1 MAEIDSSGWGSFSH
15 GWAREPSRIVRQPLD
30 ANLLLP
36 WLLKKVSAG
45 ETVIVPRLDDLPEE
59 AAVDR
64 ESFRRHGTKSNV
76 TIPIFAGSEVV
87 GGVGFATMYR
97 EREWPPRVVEQLR
110 LVAEIFGYA
119 LERKKRVAE
128 IHRLRD
134 ELTHVSRVTTVG
146 QLATSIAHE
155 LNQPLAAIMNN
166 TEAAQLLLGSDHP
179 NLEETREALK
189 GVIYDAGRASDI
201 VARFRQLFKR
211 RELRESRLSANEL
224 FETVERILRS
234 AATIKNV
241 MLHFSIAPSL
251 PHFAADRILIQQVL
265 LNLLLN
271 DFDSV
276 CATEGPC
283 EIEAVAAPGDPGFVN
298 FAVLDTWCRYRAAS
312 HASFVLCTKPGRHLH
327 PWSRRSE
334 SSLKPAPRLLA
345 LRAATHGDE
354 QVAALINRVLHTKP
368 KGATH
373 WSVRLVAEETG
384 ISKSTVGRY
393 FKLFGLQP
401 HRSKSFKLSTDPF
414 FVEKVRDIVSLYL
427 NPPDHA
433 LVLCVD
439 EKSQIQALERTQP
452 TLPLGLGYVEGV
464 THDYFR
470 NGTTTLFAALNVLDG
485 SVITQCKPRHR
496 HQEFLSFLQHLGH
509 NVLTDLDVHLILD
522 NYATHKHPKI
532 KAWLARHPRY
542 HLHFTPTYASWL
554 NQVERWFAL
563 ITQRAIRRGSF
574 KNVRQLIKQ
583 IDDFVTHYNSKT
595 CPFIWTATADSIL
608 EKISRICSI
617 IN

>member
-1 MAEIDSSGWGSFSH
+1 MDGRGELGSLPRARKARSLRSGAGSQSFDRLIADLCRAFVRVTVDGIDDEIDKWLEQIVLRLGLDRSTMAEIDSSGWGSFSH

-211 RELRESRLSANEL
+211 RELRKSRLSANEL

-251 PHFAADRILIQQVL
+251 PHFAAESDPDPAGAPQSASQRFRFGLRHGRSARDRGGG
-265 LNLLLN
+265 
-271 DFDSV
+271 
-276 CATEGPC
+276 CARG
-283 EIEAVAAPGDPGFVN
+283 PGFRQ
-298 FAVLDTWCRYRAAS
+298 FCGARYLVPVS
-312 HASFVLCTKPGRHLH
+312 
-327 PWSRRSE
+327 SRISC
-334 SSLKPAPRLLA
+334 
-345 LRAATHGDE
+345 
-354 QVAALINRVLHTKP
+354 LIC
-368 KGATH
+368 
-373 WSVRLVAEETG
+373 
-384 ISKSTVGRY
+384 
-393 FKLFGLQP
+393 
-401 HRSKSFKLSTDPF
+401 
-414 FVEKVRDIVSLYL
+414 SLY
-427 NPPDHA
+427 
-433 LVLCVD
+433 
-439 EKSQIQALERTQP
+439 
-452 TLPLGLGYVEGV
+452 
-464 THDYFR
+464 
-470 NGTTTLFAALNVLDG
+470 
-485 SVITQCKPRHR
+485 
-496 HQEFLSFLQHLGH
+496 
-509 NVLTDLDVHLILD
+509 
-522 NYATHKHPKI
+522 
-532 KAWLARHPRY
+532 KAR
-542 HLHFTPTYASWL
+542 
-554 NQVERWFAL
+554 
-563 ITQRAIRRGSF
+563 
-574 KNVRQLIKQ
+574 
-583 IDDFVTHYNSKT
+583 
-595 CPFIWTATADSIL
+595 
-608 EKISRICSI
+608 
-617 IN
+617 